1 MTDVL
6 PVKME
11 KVQSRD
17 QPPALKPRRV
27 KTPPKRDIE
36 EKGYGSSGGKLK
48 TLLPGSSFSGG
59 KKTSPWIQHCKAY
72 ASAHGVSYKQAMKD
86 AKASYK
92 K

>member
-1 MTDVL
+1 MGKVNRPPVPPKQSEL
-6 PVKME
+6 P
-11 KVQSRD
+11 
-17 QPPALKPRRV
+17 PRRV

-36 EKGYGSSGGKLK
+36 ERGYGSSGGKLK